1 VQDRPVMR
9 EHEAHVILQ
18 TALEEGRAAELL
30 ECLFAGGAC
39 SYDSLH
45 DTLVLIPANPMIV

>member
-1 VQDRPVMR
+1 MQQSPIIR

-30 ECLFAGGAC
+30 ECLHTGGTC
-39 SYDSLH
+39 SYDAMH
-45 DTLVLIPANPMIV
+45 DTLVLIPAQRLS